1 MAEDLVRPGL
11 VEGDA
16 DTGEDV
22 DGVLV
27 VTGGDVRGGH
37 LAGGLDV
44 PGAGHVRSAVVHD
57 QVMVQCAGGLQ
68 VRGLEVGVGQFELAP
83 AVLGPA
89 VAALAALPGLVAAGE
104 VHDEQL
110 AQLFAEFDAAP
121 VDTADDLAAVR
132 RAGAQAF
139 VRLPS
144 TRACT
149 PLLDR
154 RHGTPVVFLPKQRQV
169 QGFTATWGIL
179 GELGKPKRHTDELTG
194 TRRLMVGPARKTS
207 P

>member
-68 VRGLEVGVGQFELAP
+68 VRGLEVGVRQFELAP

-121 VDTADDLAAVR
+121 VETADDLAAVR

-154 RHGTPVVFLPKQRQV
+154 RHALLLFSCQSKDKFRGLLRRG
-169 QGFTATWGIL
+169 GFWANLESQNDIQMNS
-179 GELGKPKRHTDELTG
+179 P
-194 TRRLMVGPARKTS
+194 GPGG
-207 P
+207 